1 MSIEIIA
8 ILVLLIIFVIGA
20 SLPINI
26 GILGF
31 VASFLVGA
39 VISGLSYDEIYSV
52 FPVELFIF
60 IAGITYLFAIIQK
73 SGVVDLIADAGL
85 RLVNGNLGL
94 VPWLMFTLSLVLAS
108 VGTYGIAVVSLLGPI
123 GLKIA
128 YKYKISPL
136 MMSIMIITGMQAGS
150 FSPLNVFGI
159 IVNGGMQSRDL
170 AHSPA
175 LLLVNCFIYFGLVA
189 MIAYVLFGGHRF
201 LKNQPSTLGLIASSA
216 EMMHSGNNEPAQKRN
231 KEFDTYKLVCLAAIV
246 VLGVLSL
253 GFDVNI
259 GFAAIIIG
267 LLLALIAPNK
277 QGNVIKELPWGVIF
291 LVMGIVTYV
300 GVMEKIGVLSYVT
313 GLIADMGNPVI
324 ATLTVSYVGGIVSA
338 FASTTGF
345 LASIIPIGAP
355 LIQHPD
361 LSSINVISAI
371 AASSSIVDLSPLSSA
386 GALLL
391 ANVQGIKE
399 RVFFRQLLITTGV
412 FILLGPGLAWL
423 LFVVIGMP
431 W

>member
-8 ILVLLIIFVIGA
+8 ILVLLIIFVVGA
-20 SLPINI
+20 TLPINI
-26 GILGF
+26 GVLGF
-31 VASFLVGA
+31 VAAFLVGTF
-39 VISGLSYDEIYSV
+39 VSGLSIDEIYGA

-73 SGVVDLIADAGL
+73 SGVVDLIADGGL

-94 VPWLMFTLSLVLAS
+94 VPWLIFTLSLVLAA
-108 VGTYGIAVVSLLGPI
+108 VGTYGIAVVSLLAPI
-123 GLKIA
+123 ALKIA
-128 YKYKISPL
+128 HKHNISPL
-136 MMSIMIITGMQAGS
+136 MMSIMIIMGMQAGS

-159 IVNGGMQSRDL
+159 IVNGGMQARDL
-170 AHSPA
+170 EHSPA
-175 LLLVNCFIYFGLVA
+175 LLLVNCFIYFGLIA
-189 MIAYVLFGGHRF
+189 MIAYVMFGGHRL
-201 LKNQPSTLGLIASSA
+201 LKNQPATLGFIASSA
-216 EMMHSGNNEPAQKRN
+216 ELIQSNGNDPSEKR
-231 KEFDTYKLVCLAAIV
+231 KHKLDLYKIACLAAIV

-253 GFDVNI
+253 GFNVNI
-259 GFAAIIIG
+259 GFAAIIVG
-267 LLLALIAPNK
+267 LVLALLAPSK
-277 QGNVIKELPWGVIF
+277 QGSVLKDMPWGVIF

-300 GVMEKIGVLSYVT
+300 GVMEKMGVMAYVT
-313 GLIADMGNPVI
+313 GLIADMNNPLL
-324 ATLTVSYVGGIVSA
+324 ATLTVSYVGGFVSA

-345 LASIIPIGAP
+345 LASIIPIGTP
-355 LIQHPD
+355 LLQDPS

-371 AASSSIVDLSPLSSA
+371 SASSSIVDLSPLSSA

-412 FILLGPGLAWL
+412 FILFGPGFAWL
-423 LFVVIGMP
+423 LFIVIGMP